1 MPTLKDSIGN
11 LQLAS
16 LDLPTLNDRMRRI
29 GKALA
34 AQDSSTTGSGSSS
47 GGVSAISQIILFVPG
62 TLGVESGAAPLVTLP
77 ADKSFSTMVLILG
90 TLPIGGGVT
99 VQLYVD
105 GNAWGPAATASGR
118 VTKFDVSTYP
128 QLSKDALLRLDV
140 TSVPAALSGVSF
152 PGADLTLEL
161 R

>member
-77 ADKSFSTMVLILG
+77 ADKSFSAMVLILG
-90 TLPIGGGVT
+90 TLPVGGSVT
-99 VQLYVD
+99 VQIHAN
-105 GNAWGPAATASGR
+105 GAAWGPAATASGQ
-118 VTKFDVSTYP
+118 VTRFDVSSYP
-128 QLSKDALLRLDV
+128 AIAKDALIRLDL
-140 TSVPAALSGVSF
+140 TSVGLTF
-152 PGADLTLEL
+152 PGADLTCEL